1 MSRKCCYFAPENDSN
16 GRRAVNCL
24 QGGNGLAHVIA
35 HYNYGVV
42 SGLSEGKGA
51 ALDPFKALPRNP
63 AQAFHS

>member
-1 MSRKCCYFAPENDSN
+1 MSRKSCYFAAKIEILVDVLSTACWE
-16 GRRAVNCL
+16 GM
-24 QGGNGLAHVIA
+24 GLPMMKPTITTS
-35 HYNYGVV
+35 VV